1 MVAELRAALASNL
14 REAEVLRAR
23 LQELL
28 AASTALEGEGWE
40 VEQEGEEVIQL
51 GGSPVTRPLEVS
63 TQEFLSTSSSSS
75 MVEKEEGGTR
85 NSKVACP
92 FCGAE
97 VAYIRSHIRRRH
109 PEPGQ
114 AATVQRVAA
123 TLPLVRAGARPPATL
138 PLAREGARCRK
149 TGGRRGDFLY
159 Y

>member
-1 MVAELRAALASNL
+1 MVAELRVALASNL
-14 REAEVLRAR
+14 QEAEVLRAR

-28 AASTALEGEGWE
+28 AASTAMEGEGWE
-40 VEQEGEEVIQL
+40 VEQEGEEVVQL

-63 TQEFLSTSSSSS
+63 TQEFLSTSSSS
-75 MVEKEEGGTR
+75 MVEEEEGGTR
-85 NSKVACP
+85 KSKVACP

-97 VAYIRSHIRRRH
+97 VAYILSHIRRRH

-149 TGGRRGDFLY
+149 AGGRRGDFLY